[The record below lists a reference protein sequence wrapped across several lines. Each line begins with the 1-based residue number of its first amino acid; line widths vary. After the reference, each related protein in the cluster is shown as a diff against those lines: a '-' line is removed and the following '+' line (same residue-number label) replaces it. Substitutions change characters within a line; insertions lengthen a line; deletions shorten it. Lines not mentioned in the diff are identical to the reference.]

1 MVNNNNSKT
10 YTESR
15 IVSWTDAPHSTAIQH
30 KEKEEKRD
38 GNGKKKTDNKKQV
51 IVPILIAL
59 AMLTQTVSAQ
69 TVNAQTQLDTYITD
83 ALTNNLVLQ
92 QKNITLEKSLLALKD
107 AKSYYLPTS
116 SFDGSYTLSQGGRTI
131 AIPVGDLLNPVYQTL
146 NQLTA
151 SNKFPTIENVEE
163 QLLPNNFYD
172 VRLKTSMPVYN
183 PALKFNKNVKQQEVK
198 LKENEISIYKRELVK
213 SIKQSYYNIL
223 MADKAI
229 HIYTSALAVVNENL
243 RTNQSLLQN
252 GKGLPAY
259 VSRAEAEVKRVETEL
274 SNAANEKQKAI
285 AYFNSLRNA
294 NLTETVKLEDVN
306 LPEETQKAVTEYT
319 DNINNRE
326 ELRSLSIAKD
336 INYQTLKFNKAYH
349 APRVNAFLDLAMQDF
364 NFAVKKN
371 SFFYLAGVQ
380 MSVPIFAGNRNLN
393 AIRQSELDIR
403 QIDIQDK
410 DLRQNLELAAF
421 TSKSNAKNSY
431 NNFLNSIKQEESST
445 KYFKLIDRGYKEGIN
460 NYIEL
465 LDARNQLTQSQLQ
478 KELTRYRLLAAL
490 ADYERQTSSYNIN

>member
-1 MVNNNNSKT
+1 MRTLTKEQKAKT

-15 IVSWTDAPHSTAIQH
+15 IVGWIEAPMEQGHQ
-30 KEKEEKRD
+30 EKQVKQDKKPEEK
-38 GNGKKKTDNKKQV
+38 KLAK
-51 IVPILIAL
+51 IVSM
-59 AMLTQTVSAQ
+59 AMVFFLLSLSIQAQ
-69 TVNAQTQLDTYITD
+69 SQLETYIKE
-83 ALTNNLVLQ
+83 ALSNNLVLQ
-92 QKNITLEKSLLALKD
+92 RKNVTLEKSLLALKD

-146 NQLTA
+146 NQLT
-151 SNKFPTIENVEE
+151 SSTKFPTIENVEE

-172 VRLKTSMPVYN
+172 VRLKTTMPVYN
-183 PALKFNKNVKQQEVK
+183 PALKYNKNVKENEVK

-213 SIKQSYYNIL
+213 EIKQSYYNIL
-223 MADKAI
+223 MDDKAI

-274 SNAANEKQKAI
+274 SNAENEKQKAV
-285 AYFNSLRNA
+285 AYFNSLRNVP
-294 NLTETVKLEDVN
+294 LEETVVLEEIN
-306 LPEETQKAVTEYT
+306 LPEETQKAINEYAH
-319 DNINNRE
+319 DISARE
-326 ELRSLSIAKD
+326 ELKSLSIAKD

-371 SFFYLAGVQ
+371 SFFYLGGVQ
-380 MSVPIFAGNRNLN
+380 MTIPIFAGNRNLN
-393 AIRQSELDIR
+393 AIKQSELDIKLLEM
-403 QIDIQDK
+403 QDK
-410 DLRQNLELAAF
+410 DVRQNLQLAAF

-431 NNFLNSIKQEESST
+431 NNFQNSIKQEESAT

-478 KELTRYRLLAAL
+478 KELSRYRLLAAL
-490 ADYERQTSSYNIN
+490 AEYERQTSSYNLN

>member
-1 MVNNNNSKT
+1 MLTMRTLNKKEKANT

-15 IVSWTDAPHSTAIQH
+15 IVGWVEAPAESRQ
-30 KEKEEKRD
+30 EEKQEKQE
-38 GNGKKKTDNKKQV
+38 KKPVEQKLAKIISMAMVFFLLSLSTWAQGQLESYIKE
-51 IVPILIAL
+51 AL
-59 AMLTQTVSAQ
+59 S
-69 TVNAQTQLDTYITD
+69 
-83 ALTNNLVLQ
+83 NNLVLQ
-92 QKNITLEKSLLALKD
+92 KKNVTLDKSLLALKD
-107 AKSYYLPTS
+107 AKSYYLPTT

-151 SNKFPTIENVEE
+151 STKFPTIENVEE

-172 VRLKTSMPVYN
+172 VRLKTTMPVYN
-183 PALKFNKNVKQQEVK
+183 PALKYNKNVKENEIK

-213 SIKQSYYNIL
+213 EIKQSYYNIL

-243 RTNQSLLQN
+243 RTNQILLQN

-274 SNAANEKQKAI
+274 SNAQNEKQKAV
-285 AYFNSLRNA
+285 AYFNALRN
-294 NLTETVKLEDVN
+294 VPLEENVALEEID
-306 LPEETQKAVTEYT
+306 LPQETQKAINEYAQ
-319 DNINNRE
+319 DINARE
-326 ELRSLSIAKD
+326 ELKSLSIAKD

-371 SFFYLAGVQ
+371 SFFYLGGVQ
-380 MSVPIFAGNRNLN
+380 MTIPIFAGNRHLN
-393 AIRQSELDIR
+393 AIKQSELDIKML
-403 QIDIQDK
+403 DMQDR
-410 DLRQNLELAAF
+410 DVRQNLQLAAF

-431 NNFLNSIKQEESST
+431 NNFQNSIKQEESAT

-478 KELTRYRLLAAL
+478 KELSRYRLLAAL
-490 ADYERQTSSYNIN
+490 AEYERQTSSYNLN

>member
-1 MVNNNNSKT
+1 MRTLTKKEKAKT

-15 IVSWTDAPHSTAIQH
+15 IVGWIEAPMEQSEQ
-30 KEKEEKRD
+30 EKQERQNKKPEEK
-38 GNGKKKTDNKKQV
+38 KVAK
-51 IVPILIAL
+51 IISM
-59 AMLTQTVSAQ
+59 AMIFFLLTFSIQAQ
-69 TVNAQTQLDTYITD
+69 SQLETYIKE
-83 ALTNNLVLQ
+83 ALSNNLVLQ
-92 QKNITLEKSLLALKD
+92 RKNVTLEKSLLALKD
-107 AKSYYLPTS
+107 AKSYYLPST

-146 NQLTA
+146 NQLT
-151 SNKFPTIENVEE
+151 SSTKFPTIENVEE

-172 VRLKTSMPVYN
+172 VRLKTTMPVYN
-183 PALKFNKNVKQQEVK
+183 PALKYNKNVKENEVR

-213 SIKQSYYNIL
+213 EIKQSYYNIL

-274 SNAANEKQKAI
+274 SNAQNEKQKAI
-285 AYFNSLRNA
+285 AYFNSLRNVPL
-294 NLTETVKLEDVN
+294 NENVIIEELN
-306 LPEETQKAVTEYT
+306 LPEETQKAINEYAQ
-319 DNINNRE
+319 DISGRE
-326 ELRSLSIAKD
+326 ELKSLSIAKD

-371 SFFYLAGVQ
+371 SFFYLGGVQ
-380 MSVPIFAGNRNLN
+380 MTIPIFAGNRNLN
-393 AIRQSELDIR
+393 AIKQSELDIKML
-403 QIDIQDK
+403 DMQDK
-410 DLRQNLELAAF
+410 DVRQNLELAAF
-421 TSKSNAKNSY
+421 TSKSNARNSY
-431 NNFLNSIKQEESST
+431 NNFQNSVKQEESAT

-478 KELTRYRLLAAL
+478 KELSRYRLLAAL
-490 ADYERQTSSYNIN
+490 AEYERQTSSYNLN